1 MYNTL
6 YDWVAFYIPSF
17 RALVSEI
24 SRVSRVP
31 EDQLWPS
38 FRRLHQ
44 KHGTTEYPFAIQEI
58 DALDDVD
65 RGLSPLQR
73 QDKYK
78 DAIRAF
84 RHLRRTLLR
93 PYPDVPE
100 GLARLHERG
109 VLLAAHSD
117 SMTVPVS
124 RRLRQLELDTY
135 FDAIFGSQD
144 VGIPHYLG
152 VSDVRKASDA
162 DVGARVPVL
171 ELPPGVRKPEPA
183 SLLPVLAH
191 FGMASDA
198 AVYLGDSLRRDV
210 ALASPATFALSGPA
224 TALVSTLGSELTS
237 AEYPIGQTNRSRAT
251 QHRRPQVHGGR
262 SIPSRTR
269 LTSCCSSPSPR
280 HQYDGLISPPS
291 AATSAPPGFAPRWP
305 SRGAGQLSPPDEQ
318 RMRAGRHS
326 PNRWNAAGHW
336 LQLCLWA
343 RPQAQGSL

>member
-1 MYNTL
+1 MMSKTCRLLISDVDNTL
-6 YDWVAFYIPSF
+6 YDWVAFYVPSF

-65 RGLSPLQR
+65 RGLSPRQR
-73 QDKYK
+73 QDKYQ
-78 DAIRAF
+78 DGVRAF

-93 PYPDVPE
+93 PYPGVPE

-109 VLLAAHSD
+109 ILLAAHSD

-124 RRLRQLELDTY
+124 RRLRQLGIDNY

-152 VSDVRKASDA
+152 VSDVRKASEA

-171 ELPPGVRKPEPA
+171 ELPPGVRKPDPA

-191 FGMASDA
+191 FGIPSDA

-210 ALASPATFALSGPA
+210 ALA
-224 TALVSTLGSELTS
+224 
-237 AEYPIGQTNRSRAT
+237 RSCD
-251 QHRRPQVHGGR
+251 VR
-262 SIPSRTR
+262 SIWARYGARVDAGLAVDLGRISYWTDAQIEGDAQSPP
-269 LTSCCSSPSPR
+269 PSPWR
-280 HQYDGLISPPS
+280 TVDSFSDAVDL
-291 AATSAPPGFAPRWP
+291 F
-305 SRGAGQLSPPDEQ
+305 LE
-318 RMRAGRHS
+318 
-326 PNRWNAAGHW
+326 
-336 LQLCLWA
+336 
-343 RPQAQGSL
+343 